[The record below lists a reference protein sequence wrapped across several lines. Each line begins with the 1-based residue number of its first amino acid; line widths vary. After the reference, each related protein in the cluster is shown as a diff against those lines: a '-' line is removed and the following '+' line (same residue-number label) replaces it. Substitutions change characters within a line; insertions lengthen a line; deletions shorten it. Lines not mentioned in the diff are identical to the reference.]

1 MALARIG
8 LLVFG
13 SVWPKWKGLPRS
25 IRTTH
30 PDVLPSTTKH
40 SNRCELDGVDRITG
54 QHRDSTECHIILLVS
69 SAQFSR
75 VEASWVE
82 FWHEEWVSMERGCNI
97 CNWGCDCDT
106 FAIVVTALNCTSR
119 QKSHVTEWDVR
130 CAKSGGKL
138 CIKLLP
144 KISSHRECLIRWPP
158 FESSLISHPGKFA
171 DLAALSPLR
180 ECWPRLLA
188 RLQFWPLSR

>member
-25 IRTTH
+25 IRATH
-30 PDVLPSTTKH
+30 PDILPSTTKH

-75 VEASWVE
+75 VELSFGTKSE
-82 FWHEEWVSMERGCNI
+82 FQWNGA
-97 CNWGCDCDT
+97 
-106 FAIVVTALNCTSR
+106 AISVTGAATATHLPLLLLLLIAQVAKSHMSPNEMWDVPRVAGNCALNYCPR
-119 QKSHVTEWDVR
+119 
-130 CAKSGGKL
+130 
-138 CIKLLP
+138 
-144 KISSHRECLIRWPP
+144 
-158 FESSLISHPGKFA
+158 SHPIA
-171 DLAALSPLR
+171 SAS
-180 ECWPRLLA
+180 
-188 RLQFWPLSR
+188 